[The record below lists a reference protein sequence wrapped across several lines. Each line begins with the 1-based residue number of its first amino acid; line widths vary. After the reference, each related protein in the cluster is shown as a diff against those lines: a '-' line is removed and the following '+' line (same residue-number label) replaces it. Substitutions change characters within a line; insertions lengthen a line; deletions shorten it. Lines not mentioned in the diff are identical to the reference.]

1 MNKIQQII
9 KDKNEYLKKI
19 EEIDYLILDAVKEQ
33 AISYLKETRFAQSTF
48 TIESY
53 SGGIYA
59 INNERLPSVLSF
71 SEYEHYGINS
81 NIYKKEDF
89 QSFLISHDI
98 KFEELN
104 SLYKKLNELVKTA
117 RKNVKLG
124 FKMTVQYKKG
134 E

>member
-9 KDKNEYLKKI
+9 KEKNEYIKKI

-33 AISYLKETRFAQSTF
+33 AIDYLKETSFNQSTF
-48 TIESY
+48 TLESY

-59 INNERLPSVLSF
+59 INNERLPQTLSF
-71 SEYEHYGINS
+71 SEYEYNGISS
-81 NIYKKEDF
+81 NIYKRESF
-89 QSFLISHDI
+89 QSFLINHDI

-104 SLYKKLNELVKTA
+104 SLYKKINDLVQTA